1 VPSISAMKTI
11 GALAGG
17 GLLAGYAGWRS
28 SGRNPNMDTED
39 RLAFTGSSVIA
50 GAAAGLALRGIG
62 MRGLGA
68 MAKAGGKAARMGY
81 KAASFS
87 PVERMLG
94 KTTARKLGIGAG
106 FGAYK
111 GHGGTVGLLALMAA
125 GVGATAYNARKNP
138 QPIARASREDAGM
151 AEVGPMPRNNGM
163 RERAGLL
170 GATGDMV
177 FGLNNMRHG

>member
-1 VPSISAMKTI
+1 MKTI

-17 GLLAGYAGWRS
+17 GLLAGYAGFKS

-39 RLAFTGSSVIA
+39 RLAFTGSSIIA
-50 GAAAGLALRGIG
+50 GAAAGLALRGLGLRG
-62 MRGLGA
+62 MGA
-68 MAKAGGKAARMGY
+68 IAKAGGKAAGMGY
-81 KAASFS
+81 KVAKFS

-106 FGAYK
+106 FSAYK
-111 GHGGTVGLLALMAA
+111 GHGGTVGLLALLAA
-125 GVGATAYNARKNP
+125 GVGATAYNARSNP
-138 QPIARASREDAGM
+138 QPISRASRDEGGFG
-151 AEVGPMPRNNGM
+151 EVNPLSRNT